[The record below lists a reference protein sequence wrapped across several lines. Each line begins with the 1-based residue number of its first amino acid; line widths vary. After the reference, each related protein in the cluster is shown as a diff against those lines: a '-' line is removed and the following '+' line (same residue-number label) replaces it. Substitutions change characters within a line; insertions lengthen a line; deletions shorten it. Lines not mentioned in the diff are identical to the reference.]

1 MTKAYKATGIN
12 LKAQPLGESDKIVTI
27 LTKEFGLIKAIAP
40 GARKPKSHL
49 GGRTGLFIV
58 NELLI
63 HPGKSLNT
71 ITQAQTIKSYF
82 SLSQNLG
89 KLAASQY
96 LAEIVLHQALSE
108 QSQIEIYDL
117 LNKSLERLEKIPNH
131 ATTSIIAYLTQGVF
145 ELLALA
151 GLTPEVERCCLTQR
165 VLTPDLQNPFWQ
177 VGFSISAGGI
187 ICLKAWEVLRKQ
199 REMERKENK
208 EIESNF
214 STSIANSSGYE
225 TVFHQQEI
233 PIINRRLNGKQLIML
248 QYLSQTEIIQIDAAS
263 DSGWL
268 SVEQILRQY
277 VQYHL
282 GHSIRSAT
290 LIDSYFATQL

>member
-1 MTKAYKATGIN
+1 MTKSYKVTGIN

-27 LTKEFGLIKAIAP
+27 LTKEFGLMRAIAR
-40 GARKPKSHL
+40 GARKHKSSL
-49 GGRTGLFIV
+49 GGRIGLFIV

-63 HPGKSLNT
+63 YPGKSLGT
-71 ITQAQTIKSYF
+71 ITQAQTIKNYSG
-82 SLSQNLG
+82 LSQNLG

-96 LAEIVLHQALSE
+96 LAEMVLHQALSE

-117 LNKSLERLEKIPNH
+117 LNKHLERLEKLPNN
-131 ATTSIIAYLTQGVF
+131 AKISIIANLAQGIF
-145 ELLALA
+145 ELLSLA
-151 GLTPEVERCCLTQR
+151 GLTPEVQCCCLTQR
-165 VLTPDLQNPFWQ
+165 PVTPDWQNPFWQ

-187 ICLKAWEVLRKQ
+187 ICLKTWEALRKQ
-199 REMERKENK
+199 REMERKENE
-208 EIESNF
+208 EIQHKYPSLEP
-214 STSIANSSGYE
+214 NSSNYE

-233 PIINRRLNGKQLIML
+233 PVINRRLNGKQLIML

-263 DSGWL
+263 DLGWL

-290 LIDSYFATQL
+290 LIDSYFAPQL

>member
-1 MTKAYKATGIN
+1 M
-12 LKAQPLGESDKIVTI
+12 
-27 LTKEFGLIKAIAP
+27 
-40 GARKPKSHL
+40 
-49 GGRTGLFIV
+49 
-58 NELLI
+58 
-63 HPGKSLNT
+63 
-71 ITQAQTIKSYF
+71 
-82 SLSQNLG
+82 
-89 KLAASQY
+89 
-96 LAEIVLHQALSE
+96 VLHQALSE
-108 QSQIEIYDL
+108 QSQLEIYDL
-117 LNKSLERLEKIPNH
+117 LNKSLERLETIPNH
-131 ATTSIIAYLTQGVF
+131 ANTSIIAHLAKGIL
-145 ELLALA
+145 ELLSLA

-165 VLTPDLQNPFWQ
+165 VLTPDLENPFWQ
-177 VGFSISAGGI
+177 VGFSIAAGGI
-187 ICLKAWEVLRKQ
+187 ICLQAWEGLRKQ
-199 REMERKENK
+199 RDQERKENEQK
-208 EIESNF
+208 QGNF
-214 STSIANSSGYE
+214 PLDTANSHNYE